1 MNDPNHAQLIRT
13 FVCIDITESIKERIA
28 ALQTELRRLDAQ
40 VSWVRPANIHLT
52 LKFLGDVAKA
62 RIPQV
67 IQAVQHAT
75 GSCSLFQ
82 VRVQG
87 TGCFPSPRRPSVLW
101 VGLKEIPEALARL
114 HRTLEDELA
123 KAGFAR
129 EAKPFNPHLT
139 IGRIRNPRNAS
150 QLAES
155 LIKRGFEGESFSA
168 HEVIV
173 MKSQLDPRGATY
185 TPQAVLAITP

>member
-1 MNDPNHAQLIRT
+1 MNDPNHAELIRT
-13 FVCIDITESIKERIA
+13 FVCIDISESIKERIA
-28 ALQTELRRLDAQ
+28 ALQDELRRLDAQ

-67 IQAVQHAT
+67 IQAVQHTT
-75 GSCSLFQ
+75 GSCSPFQ
-82 VRVQG
+82 VEVQG

-101 VGLKEIPEALARL
+101 IGLKEIPEALARL
-114 HRTLEDELA
+114 HRTIEDELA

-150 QLAES
+150 VLAES